1 MNRIP
6 DVDLVL
12 RDYFAD
18 DGLNAPDHVLDL
30 VEHRISRQP
39 QRRSWPFR
47 GRTTTM
53 SPQLKLIAGLAA
65 ALVVAVVGY
74 NLLPGIAG
82 PGAPSAPPTSPPSTP
97 AATVVV
103 TPAPTDSVVDLPD
116 GPLTAGRYRIRP
128 LPDDP
133 DLRDLELVADVPEE
147 WQGFATVPALVS
159 PRGVP
164 DDGVL
169 IGFMKAETLFSDPC
183 HWDLDGSGDRGQPGD
198 IVIEPNRESLVAA
211 LRANPGYTVVRTEPY
226 SLDGFDAWHVEL
238 ELPREDVLATCD
250 VSPDSGGTAGDFLVF
265 GGGFWAQ
272 GADNQWLL
280 EIIEVDGGLLVA
292 LVSYFDETSALHVAA
307 GHAIVE
313 SFEITP

>member
-6 DVDLVL
+6 DVELVL

-18 DGLNAPDHVLDL
+18 DGLTAPDHVLDV
-30 VEHRISRQP
+30 VEERISRQR
-39 QRRSWPFR
+39 QRRAWPFDW
-47 GRTTTM
+47 RTNDVT
-53 SPQLKLIAGLAA
+53 PLKLATGLAA
-65 ALVVAVVGY
+65 AIVVAVVGY

-82 PGAPSAPPTSPPSTP
+82 PGSPSAPPTSPLSTP

-103 TPAPTDSVVDLPD
+103 TPAPTDSVVDLLD

-133 DLRDLELVADVPEE
+133 DLGDLELVADVPEE
-147 WQGFATVPALVS
+147 WQGFPTVPALVN
-159 PRGVP
+159 PRGAP
-164 DDGVL
+164 HDGVL

-211 LRANPGYTVVRTEPY
+211 LTTNSWYTVVRTEPY
-226 SLDGFDAWHVEL
+226 SLDGFKAWDVEL
-238 ELPREDVLATCD
+238 RLPGADVLASCD

-272 GADNQWLL
+272 GPDNLWRVQ
-280 EIIEVDGGLLVA
+280 IIEVDGALLVA
-292 LVSYFDETSALHVAA
+292 LISYFGETSALHVAA
-307 GHAIVE
+307 GQAIVDTL
-313 SFEITP
+313 EITP